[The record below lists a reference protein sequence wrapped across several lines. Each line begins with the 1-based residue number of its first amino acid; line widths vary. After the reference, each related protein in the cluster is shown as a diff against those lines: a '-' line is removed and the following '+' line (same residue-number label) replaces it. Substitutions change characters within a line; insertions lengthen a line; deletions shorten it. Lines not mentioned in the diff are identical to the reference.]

1 MLFLICI
8 VQVTRGQALEVDEVA
23 PFVGAAD
30 PLDFD
35 GAGDLDLLA
44 GAVDD
49 PAGLEGELLPA
60 DLLHQVVELLAGIY
74 GLVLVDAAILRE
86 RCQVIIIQDARDDAL
101 GDDPVAP
108 VVDYGG
114 REDVEALTVQDLERP
129 QPEQVVI
136 RLREGRVIL

>member
-1 MLFLICI
+1 MLFLIWV
-8 VQVTRGQALEVDEVA
+8 VQVTRGQALQVDEVA

-49 PAGLEGELLPA
+49 PASLEGELLPA

-101 GDDPVAP
+101 GDDTVAP
-108 VVDYGG
+108 IVDNGG
-114 REDVEALTVQDLERP
+114 REDVEALAVQDLERP

-136 RLREGRVIL
+136 RLREGRGIL